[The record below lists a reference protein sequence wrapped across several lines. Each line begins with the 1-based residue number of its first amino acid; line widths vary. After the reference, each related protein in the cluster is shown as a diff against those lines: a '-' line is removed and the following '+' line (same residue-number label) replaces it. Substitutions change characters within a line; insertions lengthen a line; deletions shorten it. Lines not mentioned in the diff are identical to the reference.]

1 MNYFKTTVLLA
12 VLTALFVGIGGL
24 IGGHAGM
31 LIALVIAG
39 GMNFISYWYS
49 DKIVLAMYRA
59 QPVEE
64 AQAPGLYRIV
74 RRLAE
79 RAGMPMPKVYIIP
92 TDSPNAFA
100 TGRNPQHAAVAATAG
115 ILRLLNEDELE
126 AVMAHELTHVTNR
139 DTLIS
144 TIAATIA
151 GAITYVANWLQW
163 TAILG
168 GSSDDDE
175 HGSLAGTLVLAL
187 LAPIAALLI
196 QTAISRSREYA
207 ADDGGGRL
215 SGDPMALASALR
227 KLEQSVKVR
236 PMAHGNPATAS
247 LFIVHPF
254 HGGLSGLFSTHPP
267 MEKRI
272 ERLQSLA
279 QELRLTAR

>member
-1 MNYFKTTVLLA
+1 MNYFKTTILLA
-12 VLTALFVGIGGL
+12 ALTALFVGIGGL
-24 IGGHAGM
+24 IGGHSGM

-64 AQAPGLYRIV
+64 SQAPGLYRIV
-74 RRLAE
+74 RRLTE
-79 RAGMPMPKVYIIP
+79 KAGMPMPKVYIIP

-115 ILRLLNEDELE
+115 ILRLLKEDELE
-126 AVMAHELTHVTNR
+126 AVMAHELTHVANR

-151 GAITYVANWLQW
+151 GAITYVAHWLQW
-163 TAILG
+163 TAMFG

-187 LAPIAALLI
+187 LAPIAAILI
-196 QTAISRSREYA
+196 QMAISRSREYA

-215 SGDPMALASALR
+215 SGDPIALANALR

-236 PMAHGNPATAS
+236 PLAHGNPATAP
-247 LFIVHPF
+247 LFIVNPF
-254 HGGLSGLFSTHPP
+254 HGGIAHLFSTHPP

-279 QELRLTAR
+279 QELRLSAR